1 MKSTAPNVEER
12 PQAIVLMGVSGS
24 GKTSVG
30 KAIAKLLGYE
40 FVDADDLHPA
50 GNVAKM
56 TSGEALTD
64 ADREPWLEAV
74 RDAMAQRLRRTGG
87 VVMACSALRLRY
99 REVLR
104 EAGSDVRFVYL
115 KASKRAIAKRLARR
129 SQHFFA
135 PTLLDSQFDT
145 LEEPDAGVEPDAAAV
160 EFFEREVRPVLANRG
175 ANGIDGVVSTAGG
188 VALAS
193 APLPRN
199 RLPKLI
205 VKTLAEL
212 EQP

>member
-1 MKSTAPNVEER
+1 MKSTAREVVDER
-12 PQAIVLMGVSGS
+12 PLAIVLMGVSGS

-30 KAIAKLLGYE
+30 KAIGKLLDYE

-50 GNVAKM
+50 SNVAKM
-56 TSGEALTD
+56 ASGQALTD
-64 ADREPWLEAV
+64 ADREPWLVAV
-74 RDAMAQRLRRTGG
+74 RDAMAQRLKGSSG

-104 EAGSDVRFVYL
+104 EAGNDVRFVYL
-115 KASKRAIAKRLARR
+115 KASRKAIAKRLAKR

-145 LEEPDAGVEPDAAAV
+145 LEEPDPTVEPDAVIVDAM
-160 EFFEREVRPVLANRG
+160 
-175 ANGIDGVVSTAGG
+175 I
-188 VALAS
+188 
-193 APLPRN
+193 PRS

-205 VKTLAEL
+205 VQTL
-212 EQP
+212 